1 MKFLLSHL
9 LEESARR
16 FPGKP
21 AIRFEEEVMTYA
33 ELDRISTRLAH
44 VLVENGLRRG
54 DRVGIWMPKS
64 TASVVSIHG
73 ILKAGGVYVP
83 LDPNA
88 PSARVRYIV
97 EDCGIRLLASTPAFL
112 ERVRE
117 ILGGEASSFTIV
129 LAEHGPA
136 APKDL
141 TARVIPY
148 DTVLSHPA
156 KEPPPIATVSTDLAY
171 ILYTSGS
178 TGTPKGVMISHLNA
192 LNFVRWACDE
202 FRVTQDDVLSNH
214 APYHFD
220 LTIFDVFAAM
230 QAGATLAIVPEEL
243 AYFPYRLAEWIDR
256 QAITVW
262 YSVPSILSMMVR
274 RGRLERLA
282 FERLR
287 LVLFAGEVFPIRYL
301 RELMLALPRP
311 QYCNLYGPTETNVIT
326 YHYVRKVPEE
336 HAAPLPIGKPCANVD
351 VFALDD
357 QGQVVS
363 QPGVEGELYAR
374 GPNVAQGYWGDPGK
388 TGKVFVQ
395 SPCQGHFRET
405 VYRTGDIVMLDED
418 GTYLFRGRRDH
429 MIKSRGY
436 RIEAGEVESALYRHP
451 QVLEAAVVP
460 IPDEDVGN
468 RIKAFVVIRESEA
481 VEPSDIQRHCAR
493 YLPGYMVPEVVAFL
507 HALPKTS
514 TGKVDKKVLASHP

>member
-1 MKFLLSHL
+1 MDFLLTHL
-9 LEESARR
+9 LEKSARR
-16 FPGKP
+16 FPDKP
-21 AIRFEEEVMTYA
+21 AVLFEESVLSYA
-33 ELDRISTRLAH
+33 ELDRLSTRLAH
-44 VLVENGLRRG
+44 VLIANGLRRG

-64 TASVVSIHG
+64 IASIVSIHG

-83 LDPNA
+83 IDPGA
-88 PSARVRYIV
+88 PAARARYIV
-97 EDCGIRLLASTPAFL
+97 EDCGIRLLVSAPAFL

-117 ILGGEASSFTIV
+117 IVAGEGAPAVI
-129 LAEHGPA
+129 LA
-136 APKDL
+136 APGPL
-141 TARVIPY
+141 PEEFPARVVPY
-148 DTVLSHPA
+148 EAVLSHPA
-156 KEPPPIATVSTDLAY
+156 TEPPPNATVSTDLAY

-202 FRVTQDDVLSNH
+202 FRITHDDVLSNH

-230 QAGATLAIVPEEL
+230 KAGATLAIVPEEL
-243 AYFPYRLAEWIDR
+243 AYFPFRLAEWIER
-256 QAITVW
+256 NAISVW
-262 YSVPSILSMMVR
+262 YSVPSILTMMVR
-274 RGRLERLA
+274 RGRLERLR

-326 YHYVRKVPEE
+326 YYTVAGVPAED
-336 HAAPLPIGKPCANVD
+336 APPLPIGKACANVD

-357 QGQVVS
+357 DGRVVT

-374 GPNVAQGYWGDPGK
+374 GPNVAQGYWGDAAK

-405 VYRTGDIVMLDED
+405 VYRTGDIVVLGED
-418 GTYLFRGRRDH
+418 GSYLFRGRRDH

-436 RIEAGEVESALYRHP
+436 RIEAGEVESAIYRHP
-451 QVLEAAVVP
+451 QVLETAVVP
-460 IPDEDVGN
+460 VPDEDIGN
-468 RIKAFVVIRESEA
+468 RIRAFVVTRDGGVVEASE
-481 VEPSDIQRHCAR
+481 IQQHCAR
-493 YLPGYMVPEVVAFL
+493 FLPSYMVPGDVAFL
-507 HALPKTS
+507 QALPKTS
-514 TGKVDKKVLASHP
+514 TGKVDKKALAARQ

>member
-1 MKFLLSHL
+1 MEFLLNHL
-9 LEESARR
+9 LQESARR
-16 FPGKP
+16 FPDKP
-21 AIRFEEEVMTYA
+21 AVLFQASVMSYA

-44 VLVENGLRRG
+44 VLIENGLQRG

-64 TASVVSIHG
+64 IASIVSMHG

-83 LDPNA
+83 IDPGA
-88 PSARVRYIV
+88 PPERARYIV
-97 EDCGIRLLASTPAFL
+97 EDCGIRLVVSAPTFL

-117 ILGGEASSFTIV
+117 MLCTAGAPRAVI
-129 LAEHGPA
+129 LAEHGEPA
-136 APKDL
+136 TGDFPV
-141 TARVIPY
+141 RVVPY
-148 DTVLSHPA
+148 DSVLSHPA
-156 KEPPPIATVSTDLAY
+156 TEPPAIATLSTDLAY

-202 FRVTQDDVLSNH
+202 FRVTEDDVLSNH

-230 QAGATLAIVPEEL
+230 KAGATLAIVPEEL

-256 QAITVW
+256 NAISVW
-262 YSVPSILSMMVR
+262 YSVPSILTMMVR
-274 RGRLERLA
+274 RGRLERLR

-301 RELMLALPRP
+301 RELMQALPRP
-311 QYCNLYGPTETNVIT
+311 RYCNLYGPTETNVIT
-326 YHYVRKVPEE
+326 YHYVDGVPRED
-336 HAAPLPIGKPCANVD
+336 APPLPIGKACANVD
-351 VFALDD
+351 VFVVDD
-357 QGQVVS
+357 DGRIVT
-363 QPGVEGELYAR
+363 QPGIEGELYAR
-374 GPNVAQGYWGDPGK
+374 GPNVAQGYWGDPQK

-405 VYRTGDIVMLDED
+405 VYRTGDIVVLGED
-418 GTYLFRGRRDH
+418 GSYLFRGRRDH

-436 RIEAGEVESALYRHP
+436 RIEAGEVESAIYRHP
-451 QVLEAAVVP
+451 QVLETAVVP
-460 IPDEDVGN
+460 VPDEDIGY
-468 RIKAFVVIRESEA
+468 RIKAFVVIRDA
-481 VEPSDIQRHCAR
+481 VVEPTEIQQHCAR
-493 YLPGYMVPEVVAFL
+493 FLPSYMVPGDVAFL

-514 TGKVDKKVLASHP
+514 TGKVDKKALASQG

>member
-1 MKFLLSHL
+1 MDFLLNHL
-9 LEESARR
+9 LERSARR
-16 FPGKP
+16 SPDKP
-21 AIRFEEEVMTYA
+21 AVLCGDHALSYA
-33 ELDRISTRLAH
+33 ELDRISTRFAH
-44 VLVENGLRRG
+44 VLIENGLRRG
-54 DRVGIWMPKS
+54 GRVGIWMPKS
-64 TASVVSIHG
+64 IASIVSMHG

-83 LDPNA
+83 LDPGA
-88 PSARVRYIV
+88 PPERVRYIV
-97 EDCGIRLLASTPAFL
+97 EDCGIRLLVSVPAFL

-117 ILGGEASSFTIV
+117 ILAGEGPSPAII

-136 APKDL
+136 APEDFP
-141 TARVIPY
+141 ARVVSY
-148 DTVLSHPA
+148 CTVLSHPA
-156 KEPPPIATVSTDLAY
+156 SEPPPIAAVSTDLAY

-192 LNFVRWACDE
+192 LNFVGWACDE

-230 QAGATLAIVPEEL
+230 KCGATLAIVPEEL

-256 QAITVW
+256 NAISVW
-262 YSVPSILSMMVR
+262 YSVPSILTMMVR
-274 RGRLERLA
+274 RGRLERLR

-301 RELMLALPRP
+301 RELMQTLPRP

-326 YHYVRKVPEE
+326 YHYVAGVPAED
-336 HAAPLPIGKPCANVD
+336 AAPLVIGKACANVD
-351 VFALDD
+351 VFAVDD
-357 QGQVVS
+357 QGQVVT
-363 QPGVEGELYAR
+363 QPGIEGELYAR
-374 GPNVAQGYWGDPGK
+374 GPSVAQGYWGDAEK

-395 SPCQGHFRET
+395 SPCQARFRET

-418 GTYLFRGRRDH
+418 GSYLLRGRRDH

-436 RIEAGEVESALYRHP
+436 RIEAGEVESAIYRHP

-460 IPDEDVGN
+460 VPDEDIGN
-468 RIKAFVVIRESEA
+468 RIKAFVVTRDAEAIESAE
-481 VEPSDIQRHCAR
+481 IQQHCAR
-493 YLPGYMVPEVVAFL
+493 FLPGYMVPEFVAFL

-514 TGKVDKKVLASHP
+514 TGKVDKKALAGTP

>member
-1 MKFLLSHL
+1 MEFLLNHL

-16 FPGKP
+16 FPDKP
-21 AIRFEEEVMTYA
+21 AVLFDDSALSYA
-33 ELDRISTRLAH
+33 ELDRLSNRLAH

-64 TASVVSIHG
+64 TASIVSMHG

-83 LDPNA
+83 LDPGA
-88 PSARVRYIV
+88 PPERVRYIV
-97 EDCGIRLLASTPAFL
+97 EDCGIRLLVSTPAFL

-117 ILGGEASSFTIV
+117 IVAGEGAPTVI
-129 LAEHGPA
+129 LAAHGPL
-136 APKDL
+136 APEDFP
-141 TARVIPY
+141 ARVVPY
-148 DTVLSHPA
+148 DRVLSHPA
-156 KEPPPIATVSTDLAY
+156 TEPPPIATLSTDLAY

-202 FRVTQDDVLSNH
+202 FHVTEEDVLSNH

-230 QAGATLAIVPEEL
+230 KAGATLAIVPEEL
-243 AYFPYRLAEWIDR
+243 ASFPWRLAEWIDR
-256 QAITVW
+256 NAISVW
-262 YSVPSILSMMVR
+262 YSVPSILTMMVR
-274 RGRLERLA
+274 RGRLERLR

-301 RELMLALPRP
+301 RELMQALPRP

-326 YHYVRKVPEE
+326 YHYVAGVPPED
-336 HAAPLPIGKPCANVD
+336 AAPLPIGKACANVD
-351 VFALDD
+351 VFVVDD
-357 QGQVVS
+357 NGRIVT

-374 GPNVAQGYWGDPGK
+374 GPNVAQGYWGDAEK
-388 TGKVFVQ
+388 TGRVFVQ

-405 VYRTGDIVMLDED
+405 VYRTGDIVVLGED
-418 GTYLFRGRRDH
+418 GSYVFRGRRDH

-436 RIEAGEVESALYRHP
+436 RIEAGEVESAIYRHP
-451 QVLEAAVVP
+451 QVLETAVVP
-460 IPDEDVGN
+460 VPDADIGN
-468 RIKAFVVIRESEA
+468 RIRAFVVTRDGGVVEASE
-481 VEPSDIQRHCAR
+481 IQQHCAR
-493 YLPGYMVPEVVAFL
+493 FLPNYMVPGDVEFL
-507 HALPKTS
+507 QVLPKTS
-514 TGKVDKKVLASHP
+514 TGKVDKKALASQQ